1 MHPELLNLTV
11 RACREY
17 MAVRDCHAKAPPTER
32 LIATVVQLADQL
44 SPVPDC
50 TEPNRAVCPRLC
62 IDFCNKAE
70 TAREL
75 APPAPRLLV
84 DRLWA
89 ALQAAGLT
97 ATETRQYIRN
107 LKNAAGGEHALGTLL
122 PRGGDGFIWCGFTW
136 QDSPEG
142 YDYWNAVACRL
153 DTRSFYD

>member
-17 MAVRDCHAKAPPTER
+17 MAVGDCHAKAPPTER

-70 TAREL
+70 TEREFCAVRRALEL
-75 APPAPRLLV
+75 ACHGDKGKVAFYLS
-84 DRLWA
+84 A
-89 ALQAAGLT
+89 ADDDQD
-97 ATETRQYIRN
+97 ATPGVQVARREPSTPSP
-107 LKNAAGGEHALGTLL
+107 T
-122 PRGGDGFIWCGFTW
+122 DGST
-136 QDSPEG
+136 E
-142 YDYWNAVACRL
+142 
-153 DTRSFYD
+153 